1 MAVWAPGATGGWGP
15 GRRSELAPARAEGV
29 SWPQHLRKAAW
40 PRDPQYTPGTPEYEA
55 RIGELSEDPAH
66 GGASNPKSVREA
78 QVGLQL
84 EADGQVGPLVR
95 APLDAAGADQGEFI
109 DTSTGQ
115 RWDVKS
121 SPDAIPS
128 YGEGAGT
135 PIRSPQTVGQFTRMI
150 NASLET
156 GENVMLDPDGMSPG
170 RLAQLQQVV
179 ADNPQGL
186 GKVLW
191 GS

>member
-1 MAVWAPGATGGWGP
+1 VNVGSDAGDASPSP
-15 GRRSELAPARAEGV
+15 
-29 SWPQHLRKAAW
+29 
-40 PRDPQYTPGTPEYEA
+40 DPQYTPGTPEYEA

-66 GGASNPKSVREA
+66 GGASSAKSVREA

-84 EADGQVGPLVR
+84 EADGQVGPIVR
-95 APLDAAGADQGEFI
+95 APLDAAGGDQGEFI
-109 DTSTGQ
+109 DSGTGQ

-121 SPDAIPS
+121 SPDVIPS
-128 YGEGAGT
+128 YGQGAGT

-150 NASLET
+150 NDSLGT

-179 ADNPQGL
+179 AENPEWL